1 MKHLNQYVHLPRSA
15 GKSFIQKQK
24 SQFECEKEKT
34 NFDHQL
40 HIGNFTLDDLLMTTA
55 TYVKDNTT
63 SRSTLLINTS
73 LCDFSKVTEDF
84 TVSYTC
90 IYCRK
95 RQELFNTSRLT
106 SLMYS
111 NQRTSIIQGNC
122 GHCYKKTRMST
133 HNLFKRTLQAYTQ
146 LPIDTLPNN
155 LDGIVHMLLEYIEFY
170 KTLIDTPR
178 QNIESY
184 DDGIADAAAYGI
196 VNHSAYINNMAWK
209 QIK

>member
-24 SQFECEKEKT
+24 SQFDSEKEKT
-34 NFDHQL
+34 NFGHQL
-40 HIGNFTLDDLLMTTA
+40 HIGGYTLDDLLMTTA
-55 TYVKDNTT
+55 TYVKDNIT
-63 SRSTLLINTS
+63 SKSTLLLNTS

-122 GHCYKKTRMST
+122 HHCHKKTRMST

-146 LPIDTLPNN
+146 QPIEKLPNN
-155 LDGIVHMLLEYIEFY
+155 LNGIVHMLLEYIEFY
-170 KTLIDTPR
+170 KTLVDTPR
-178 QNIESY
+178 QGIESY
-184 DDGIADAAAYGI
+184 DDSVTDAAVYSG
-196 VNHSAYINNMAWK
+196 VHNSLWNK
-209 QIK
+209 IK